1 MFGPFSEV
9 FVVCC
14 LFGRFVKFTI
24 SKFQHFKIL
33 KLQNFKIST
42 FQNYISTD
50 CNSSFLAFV
59 AIWSCSVCIRY
70 IDWRA
75 NSTLSGWSVKI
86 SWFSRNMSIFSC
98 FWYFL
103 ESQHFDEKTVQ
114 FSSHSQQQPQS
125 AAAVASHACNSC
137 MRSHA
142 HLTGSFMTWPVPSR
156 ADVRHGSRHPCQWKD
171 DDHACMTW
179 HVTQATLS
187 TNLYTSC

>member
-1 MFGPFSEV
+1 MVGPFSEV
-9 FVVCC
+9 FAVCC
-14 LFGRFVKFTI
+14 LFGRFVKFTMY
-24 SKFQHFKIL
+24 KFQHFRIL

-103 ESQHFDEKTVQ
+103 ESQNFDGFQMFNLQNFKISNFPKIQNLKVTTFQHFTISKYRNFEMSKSK
-114 FSSHSQQQPQS
+114 F
-125 AAAVASHACNSC
+125 
-137 MRSHA
+137 
-142 HLTGSFMTWPVPSR
+142 W
-156 ADVRHGSRHPCQWKD
+156 
-171 DDHACMTW
+171 
-179 HVTQATLS
+179 
-187 TNLYTSC
+187 